1 MINLAVEI
9 AGIKFKNPVMV
20 ASGCYGFGREFSN
33 FYDLNLL
40 GAIMVKGLTLK
51 PRIGNPPP
59 RIAETPAGM
68 LNSVGLQNP
77 GVDGFIKNELP
88 WLKQYDVP
96 VIANINGHSY
106 EEFAEIAAR
115 LNDVTGISALEVN
128 ISCPNVKN
136 GGMFFGTD
144 PAMAGEVV
152 KRVRA
157 RTNLPL
163 IVKLSPNVTDIAEI
177 AKAVEAAGADAVS
190 LINTVLAMAINI
202 KTRRPALSNIVG
214 GLSGPAVKPLAV
226 RMVWQVAQA
235 VDIPIIGMGG
245 ITKAEDAV
253 EFFLAGAT
261 AVAIGAANLANPMV
275 AVEVING
282 LKKWL
287 EQEKIADIR
296 DLIGGVII

>member
-9 AGIKFKNPVMV
+9 AGVKFKNPVMV
-20 ASGCYGFGREFSN
+20 ASGCYGFGREFTN

-40 GAIMVKGLTLK
+40 GAIMVKGLTLE

-59 RIAETPAGM
+59 RIAETPAGI

-77 GVDGFIKNELP
+77 GVEGFINKELP
-88 WLKQYDVP
+88 WLKEYDVP

-106 EEFAEIAAR
+106 EEFEKITER
-115 LNDVTGISALEVN
+115 LEQASGVSALEVN

-136 GGMFFGTD
+136 GGMFFGTS
-144 PAMAGEVV
+144 PIMAAEVV

-157 RTNLPL
+157 KTQLPL
-163 IVKLSPNVTDIAEI
+163 IVKLSPNVTDISEI

-190 LINTVLAMAINI
+190 LINTVLAMSINI
-202 KTRRPALSNIVG
+202 KTRRPVLSNIVG

-235 VDIPIIGMGG
+235 VSIPIIGMGG
-245 ITKAEDAV
+245 ITSADDAI
-253 EFFLAGAT
+253 EFFLAGAN
-261 AVAIGAANLANPMV
+261 AVAIGAANLSNPM
-275 AVEVING
+275 AALEVIEG
-282 LKKWL
+282 LQRWM
-287 EQEKIADIR
+287 EQEKVGDIQQ
-296 DLIGGVII
+296 IVGGVII

>member
-1 MINLAVEI
+1 MINLSVEI

-40 GAIMVKGLTLK
+40 GAIMVKGLTLE

-77 GVDGFIKNELP
+77 GVEGFIKNELP

-106 EEFAEIAAR
+106 EEFAEITDR
-115 LNDVTGISALEVN
+115 LAGVSGISALEVN

-144 PAMAGEVV
+144 PVMAGEVV

-157 RTNLPL
+157 KTDLPL

-190 LINTVLAMAINI
+190 LINTVLAMAIDI
-202 KTRRPALSNIVG
+202 KTRRPALSNVVG

-235 VDIPIIGMGG
+235 VSVPIIGMGG
-245 ITKAEDAV
+245 IAKAEDAI
-253 EFFLAGAT
+253 EFFLAGAN
-261 AVAIGAANLANPMV
+261 AVAIGAANLSNPMV
-275 AVEVING
+275 AVEVIDG
-282 LKKWL
+282 LKMWL
-287 EQEKIADIR
+287 EQEKIEDIQH
-296 DLIGGVII
+296 LVGGVII